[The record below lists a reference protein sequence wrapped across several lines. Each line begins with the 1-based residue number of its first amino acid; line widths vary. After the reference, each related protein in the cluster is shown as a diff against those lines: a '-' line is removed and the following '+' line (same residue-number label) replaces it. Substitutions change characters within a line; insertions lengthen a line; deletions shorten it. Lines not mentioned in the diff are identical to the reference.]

1 MEDNLDLLKKYWQ
14 NNEFRPLQKE
24 IIEHYQSGKDT
35 VVLLPTG
42 GGKSICYQLPSVTQ
56 EGLTLV
62 ISPLISLMH
71 DQVNKLNERGIKA
84 MYFENNTL
92 KNSINQQFD
101 NAKYGNFKLVYSS
114 PERLLN
120 KSFLNQIKSLKI
132 NGIAVDEAHCVSE
145 WGHDFRPAFKAIKN
159 LKQLLP
165 EVPMIAL
172 TATATIEVLRNISS
186 DLGMKTPK
194 VFKTSFERKN
204 IQYQVFSPKNKIDFI
219 NKSLKNKKESCIIY
233 CNSRK
238 ETEDTSIKLRNMGL
252 SCDYFHG
259 GLKNEIKKQKLAD
272 WKSEK
277 TLVIAATSAFGMGI
291 DKENVRKVFH
301 ITIPES
307 MESYYQETG
316 RAGRDGRRSSAILL
330 VNPDDHNKLFNISIK
345 HLPNKNDLEKFFNKL
360 SNYLQIPYGEGQGML
375 YKVNLKDF
383 CDTYKFHPKKIL
395 NCFKFF
401 DREGVFEFQ
410 ELYQS
415 QTFIKLTCSQKQAIQ
430 RIQQNDDGGLIIQFL
445 MRNFEDIFRSRKKIN
460 VSQFSHFLD
469 INIEKVTRQLV
480 LLEKQNI
487 IKFEFINTDINLYWK
502 VPREDQ
508 FTLNSLLKRAEEY
521 SRQKKDKVQKMIE
534 YAFDFNECKRNKL
547 LNYFG
552 ESKKNVCQNCSAKS
566 CIKSFNSLKNET
578 LFEKY

>member
-1 MEDNLDLLKKYWQ
+1 MEKNLDLLKKYWQ
-14 NNEFRPLQKE
+14 NDEFRPMQKE

-42 GGKSICYQLPSVTQ
+42 GGKSICYQLPAIIQ

-62 ISPLISLMH
+62 ISPLISLMQ

-84 MYFENNTL
+84 MFFENNTI
-92 KNSINQQFD
+92 KNPIGQQFD

-114 PERLLN
+114 PERLL
-120 KSFLNQIKSLKI
+120 KESFLNQIKSLKI
-132 NGIAVDEAHCVSE
+132 QGIAVDEAHCVSE

-159 LKQLLP
+159 LKKLLP
-165 EVPMIAL
+165 GVPMIAL
-172 TATATIEVLRNISS
+172 TATATLEVLRSINS

-219 NKSLKNKKESCIIY
+219 KKSLRDKKESCIIY

-238 ETEDTSIKLRNMGL
+238 ETEFTAMKLRNMGL
-252 SCDYFHG
+252 NCDYFHG
-259 GLKNEIKKQKLAD
+259 GLNNEIKKQKLAE

-277 TLVIAATSAFGMGI
+277 TLVIVATSAFGMGI

-301 ITIPES
+301 IMIPES
-307 MESYYQETG
+307 IESYYQETG
-316 RAGRDGRRSSAILL
+316 RVGRDGKPSSAILL
-330 VNPDDHNKLFNISIK
+330 VNPNDHNRLFNLSIK
-345 HLPNKNDLEKFFNKL
+345 HLPNKTDLEEFFKKL
-360 SNYLQIPYGEGQGML
+360 SNYLQVPYGEGQGML
-375 YKVNLKDF
+375 FKVNLKDF
-383 CDTYKFHPKKIL
+383 CDTYKFEPRKIY

-401 DREGVFEFQ
+401 DREGVFEVQ
-410 ELYQS
+410 QLNQS
-415 QTFIKLTCSQKQAIQ
+415 QTFIMLTCSQKQAIK

-445 MRNFEDIFRSRKKIN
+445 MRNFENIFRSKKKIN
-460 VSQFSHFLD
+460 FNQFSHFL
-469 INIEKVTRQLV
+469 NITIENVTKQLI

-487 IKFEFINTDINLYWK
+487 IKFEFVNTDINLYWK

-521 SRQKKDKVQKMIE
+521 SKQKKDKVQKMIE
-534 YAFDFNECKRNKL
+534 YAFDFNKCKRNIL

-552 ESKKNVCQNCSAKS
+552 ENKKNICQNCSANS
-566 CIKSFNSLKNET
+566 CIKSYKLLKNKIPI
-578 LFEKY
+578 EKY